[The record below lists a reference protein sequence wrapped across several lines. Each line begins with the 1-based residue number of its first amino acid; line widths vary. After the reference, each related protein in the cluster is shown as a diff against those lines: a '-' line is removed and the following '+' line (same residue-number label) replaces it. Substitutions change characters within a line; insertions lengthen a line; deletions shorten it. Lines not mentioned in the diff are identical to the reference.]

1 MYRELYETT
10 DITSPVDTGRKLNV
24 HKTFRR
30 RPERLLNI
38 LMCVQFTSCVF
49 GVQCWAFFKENH
61 GNTKRINF
69 QFHYCKFSKQRNFI
83 LFITT
88 SALVEGGEGEVS
100 PALSWKSEESALM
113 LGKKALIL
121 IIYRLNSLK
130 FFMEEKPEMFPYS
143 AFHFLVF
150 GECQSVLIPRKLL
163 CPDKFLVTHLY
174 LMTYLRIAQEKNRF
188 IDSLV
193 EHFTKIMKMLN
204 VPIFSFIILNLV
216 KKGILDPSC
225 YYSFWHICERRNWKL
240 P

>member
-1 MYRELYETT
+1 M
-10 DITSPVDTGRKLNV
+10 
-24 HKTFRR
+24 
-30 RPERLLNI
+30 
-38 LMCVQFTSCVF
+38 
-49 GVQCWAFFKENH
+49 
-61 GNTKRINF
+61 NF

-204 VPIFSFIILNLV
+204 VPIFSFIIINLV
-216 KKGILDPSC
+216 KKGILDLSVTTASDIYLKEDIESC
-225 YYSFWHICERRNWKL
+225 FRRALLKENSGSNESINLNYHCNKL
-240 P
+240 VN